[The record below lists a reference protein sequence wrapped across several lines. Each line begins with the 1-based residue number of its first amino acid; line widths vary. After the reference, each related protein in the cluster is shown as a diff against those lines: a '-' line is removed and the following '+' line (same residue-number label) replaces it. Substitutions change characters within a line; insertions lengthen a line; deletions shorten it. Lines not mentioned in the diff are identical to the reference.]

1 MSRALNGNL
10 AHFGVFNRV
19 NSPYQ
24 SCIEM
29 DMKPAVFLDRDG
41 TLIEEKDYLHR
52 PEQVSIFPGAAA
64 ALKRLQDAGF
74 ALFIVSNQSGV
85 GRGYFTMADVEKVH
99 EHLCAEL
106 AREGVRFE
114 KIYVAPEAPGQP
126 SRG

>member
-24 SCIEM
+24 SCFEM

-41 TLIEEKDYLHR
+41 TLIEEKEYLHR
-52 PEQVSIFPGAAA
+52 PEQVTIFPGAAA

-74 ALFIVSNQSGV
+74 LLFIVSNQSGV
-85 GRGYFTMADVEKVH
+85 GRGFFTLADVENVH
-99 EHLCAEL
+99 THLQREF
-106 AREGVRFE
+106 ARE
-114 KIYVAPEAPGQP
+114 
-126 SRG
+126 